1 MARLIPIALV
11 FLVATPAVAEV
22 EVSENGFA
30 TSNSATALAAP
41 SDVWAVLV
49 DPSRYWNPDHS
60 FSGDSANFSLELRA
74 GGCFCEMLPE
84 GGSVEHMRV
93 VMVQPNQ
100 LLRLSGAL
108 GPLQAEGLSATMSWQ
123 LEAIEGGTRVTQTYV
138 IGGHMRFER
147 EALAPLVDGVVRE
160 QLERLV
166 AIFALTD

>member
-1 MARLIPIALV
+1 MARLIPIALA
-11 FLVATPAVAEV
+11 FLVSTPAVAEV

-30 TSNSATALAAP
+30 TTNSVTVAAAP
-41 SDVWAVLV
+41 YDVWAVLI

-60 FSGDSANFSLELRA
+60 FSGDGANFSLDPHA
-74 GGCFCEMLPE
+74 GGCFCETLPQ

-93 VMVQPNQ
+93 IMVQPNQ

-138 IGGHMRFER
+138 VGGHMRFER
-147 EALAPLVDGVVRE
+147 EALAPAVDGVVRE
-160 QLERLV
+160 QLERL
-166 AIFALTD
+166 ASAFAPTD